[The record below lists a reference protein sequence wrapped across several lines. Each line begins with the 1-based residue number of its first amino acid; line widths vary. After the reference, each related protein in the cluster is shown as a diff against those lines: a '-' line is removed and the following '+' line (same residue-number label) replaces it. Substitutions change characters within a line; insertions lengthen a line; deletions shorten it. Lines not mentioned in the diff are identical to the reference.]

1 MQNQQQTQQPVKVKR
16 TFIPGDE
23 WLYYKIYT
31 GPKTADIVLS
41 EVIQPLADQ
50 MLAAGV
56 IDRWFFI
63 RYGDPKMH
71 IRVRFHFN
79 GNGAAGQI
87 VPAVKQA
94 LDPFVAE
101 DLVWKVM
108 MDTYQREIERYTP
121 TGMELAEEM
130 FFHDSRMIAQMI
142 GMIEGDEGETIRW
155 LFSLRCIDQLLKD
168 FQYTMEDRRD
178 LMEGLKTG
186 FGREFGMNKALREQL
201 KSKFR
206 KERPLI
212 EDVMDYE
219 KDEESEML
227 PLFDLLRQKSEA
239 TRPVV
244 ERVLALHKEDK
255 LGRTMNDLMG
265 SYIHMLNNRLFK
277 SKQRIHEMVVYDFLW
292 NYYKSTIARRKY
304 DKSKK

>member
-1 MQNQQQTQQPVKVKR
+1 MQNRQNTEQPKKIRR

-41 EVIQPLADQ
+41 EVLHPLAEQ
-50 MLAAGV
+50 LLEAGV

-63 RYGDPKMH
+63 RYGDPKLH

-79 GNGAAGQI
+79 GNGAAGHI

-94 LDPFVAE
+94 LEPFVAE
-101 DLVWKVM
+101 DLVWKVQL
-108 MDTYQREIERYTP
+108 DTYQREIERYTP
-121 TGMELAEEM
+121 AGIAPAEEM
-130 FFHDSRMIAQMI
+130 FFHDSRMIAQMV

-155 LFSLRCIDQLLKD
+155 LFCLRSIDSLLQD
-168 FQYTMEDRRD
+168 FHYDMEARRD

-186 FGREFGMNKALREQL
+186 FGREFGMNKGLREQL
-201 KSKFR
+201 KTKFR

-212 EDVMDYE
+212 DDVMDNS

-227 PLFDLLRQKSEA
+227 PLFELIEQKSTA
-239 TRPVV
+239 IRPAVDQI
-244 ERVLALHKEDK
+244 LALHKEDK

-292 NYYKSTIARRKY
+292 NYYKSTIARLKY
-304 DKSKK
+304 DKKKK